1 VTKLKQQANQQLE
14 IEACLQTSPRQPR
27 IPLSNLQQQWDLT
40 QGKLYTHP
48 FLGMILFQSYWGFV
62 MKAKFYRLAGPLF
75 RLLAVLLVLAAP
87 GAGSAAT
94 SNAIVQKVV
103 IGSSVSG
110 RNIVAYEKGNPNAT
124 RKVLVIGAQHG
135 NEQNGTIIC
144 RYIVNHVAVS
154 LAADVW
160 IIPRMNPDG
169 YAAHRRTNDNG
180 VDLNRNFPTADWQ
193 LSGFGTNQYS
203 GPSPASEPETRAM
216 MNFLSQLQPRF
227 ATSLHQPLNGIGNA
241 KKDPKFVQR
250 LSNQLNLPIGFSAT
264 DSPQTTSAS
273 SVHGTMN
280 AWYNPNFTGVMV
292 TVELP
297 KNPSLDYL
305 HKAAVGIL
313 KASFAR

>member
-1 VTKLKQQANQQLE
+1 VTKLKQQSIQQLE
-14 IEACLQTSPRQPR
+14 AEACL
-27 IPLSNLQQQWDLT
+27 PLSNLQQKWDLT

-48 FLGMILFQSYWGFV
+48 FLGMILFQSYWGFI
-62 MKAKFYRLAGPLF
+62 MKAKFHRLAGLLF
-75 RLLAVLLVLAAP
+75 SLLAVLLGLATP

-94 SNAIVQKVV
+94 SNAIIQQVV

-124 RKVLVIGAQHG
+124 RKVLVICTQHG

-144 RYIVNHVAVS
+144 RHIVNHVAVS

-180 VDLNRNFPTADWQ
+180 VDLNRNFPTTDWQ
-193 LSGFGTNQYS
+193 ESGFGTNQYS

-216 MNFLSQLQPRF
+216 MDFLGQLQPRF
-227 ATSLHQPLNGIGNA
+227 ATSVHQSLNGIGNA
-241 KKDPKFVQR
+241 KDPEFVQR
-250 LSNQLNLPIGFSAT
+250 LSNQLNLPIGFS
-264 DSPQTTSAS
+264 TSAS
-273 SVHGTMN
+273 NSLQSQRTCTSSIRGTMN
-280 AWYNPNFTGVMV
+280 AWYNPNFRGVMV

-297 KNPSLDYL
+297 KNPSLNYL

>member
-1 VTKLKQQANQQLE
+1 
-14 IEACLQTSPRQPR
+14 
-27 IPLSNLQQQWDLT
+27 
-40 QGKLYTHP
+40 
-48 FLGMILFQSYWGFV
+48 
-62 MKAKFYRLAGPLF
+62 MKAKFHRLAGPLF
-75 RLLAVLLVLAAP
+75 SLLAVLLGLATP

-94 SNAIVQKVV
+94 SNAIIQKVV

-110 RNIVAYEKGNPNAT
+110 RNIVAFEKGNPNAT

-169 YAAHRRTNDNG
+169 YAAHRRANDNG

-193 LSGFGTNQYS
+193 FSGFGTNQYS

-216 MNFLSQLQPRF
+216 MAFLSQLRPRF
-227 ATSLHQPLNGIGNA
+227 ATSLHQSLNGIGNA
-241 KKDPKFVQR
+241 KKDPEFVQR
-250 LSNQLNLPIGFSAT
+250 LSNQLNLPIGFSTTA
-264 DSPQTTSAS
+264 SPQTTSTS

-280 AWYNPNFTGVMV
+280 AWYNPNFRGVMV

-297 KNPSLDYL
+297 KRPSLDYL

>member
-1 VTKLKQQANQQLE
+1 
-14 IEACLQTSPRQPR
+14 
-27 IPLSNLQQQWDLT
+27 
-40 QGKLYTHP
+40 
-48 FLGMILFQSYWGFV
+48 
-62 MKAKFYRLAGPLF
+62 
-75 RLLAVLLVLAAP
+75 
-87 GAGSAAT
+87 
-94 SNAIVQKVV
+94 
-103 IGSSVSG
+103 
-110 RNIVAYEKGNPNAT
+110 
-124 RKVLVIGAQHG
+124 
-135 NEQNGTIIC
+135 
-144 RYIVNHVAVS
+144 
-154 LAADVW
+154 
-160 IIPRMNPDG
+160 MNPDG

-227 ATSLHQPLNGIGNA
+227 ATSLHQSLNGIGNA